1 MGCLSGGALVILRG
15 CTCLK
20 CTNQVEC
27 AQGGTCHPQGVHLSQ
42 VHQPSRMCY
51 VGALLALLV
60 QLRQLHPLEVSFRL
74 QSYAFVTASQKD
86 FP

>member
-1 MGCLSGGALVILRG
+1 MPPRG

-20 CTNQVEC
+20 CTNKARC
-27 AQGGTCHPQGVHLSQ
+27 AQTELSI
-42 VHQPSRMCY
+42 
-51 VGALLALLV
+51 LLV